1 MELGRTDVIEGCE
14 VAEEKREKR
23 VLIGFR
29 TTEKG
34 YRPLRDPCPTCLASN
49 AIQRSS
55 SSRARTIR
63 EREQD
68 DTLSFPRILSFANP
82 TMRKI
87 SGKKIWL
94 FRVKKKESFP
104 LEIVSHFLSF
114 LGFIFAALWS
124 WILYLPSSKKT
135 VRLRWTEGD
144 SFHFVSESNSA
155 STGRKVSKGIV
166 RWRRWRNKKK
176 KKKKKKRKKKYE
188 TRGRRKVYL

>member
-55 SSRARTIR
+55 SFRARTIR

-94 FRVKKKESFP
+94 FRVKKKRILSFGNCLSFSLIP
-104 LEIVSHFLSF
+104 WFHIRGVVIVNIIFAFLEENRAIAMDGGRFLSF
-114 LGFIFAALWS
+114 RF
-124 WILYLPSSKKT
+124 
-135 VRLRWTEGD
+135 
-144 SFHFVSESNSA
+144 
-155 STGRKVSKGIV
+155 
-166 RWRRWRNKKK
+166 
-176 KKKKKKRKKKYE
+176 
-188 TRGRRKVYL
+188 